1 MLLYICLIIRL
12 GLERG
17 STARE
22 SVDVIT
28 SLLGQYGQG
37 GTCMEGGMWS
47 YHNSFI
53 VSDRSE
59 AWVVET
65 AGKYWAAE
73 RVTGTVNI
81 VKYVDSKKLL

>member
-1 MLLYICLIIRL
+1 
-12 GLERG
+12 
-17 STARE
+17 
-22 SVDVIT
+22 
-28 SLLGQYGQG
+28 
-37 GTCMEGGMWS
+37 MWS